1 MEPNIELSKTRDF
14 SEIISDSFLFI
25 RQNFKPLL
33 SCFFVFCGFFLLAGA
48 IASIL
53 QQLKVAELVNG
64 TDFNNGTVLTSKF
77 SRFSNFGWEYFLT
90 VLFSFITLTLI
101 PVTML
106 SFMALYKA
114 KGNIAPTTEEVWG
127 YIKYYFL
134 KVFGSNILNL
144 IILIIATLFCLVPG
158 IYLYPILGLMFPI
171 MIVENTSYGYAFS
184 QSFRLIKD
192 NWWMTFGALFIA
204 GLIAYICLALITVPL
219 AAVNIWSTLFHQVK
233 HVHLSIVSI
242 VLGSVLAHVA
252 HIFYI
257 LPLVTLG
264 LCYFSLTESKDAT
277 GLMDRINQLGDN
289 TPDTNAP
296 AEEY

>member
-14 SEIISDSFLFI
+14 GEIISDSFLFI
-25 RQNFKPLL
+25 RQNFKPLIT
-33 SCFFVFCGFFLLAGA
+33 CFFVFCGFFLLAGA
-48 IASIL
+48 ITGIL

-64 TDFNNGTVLTSKF
+64 ADFNNGTIPTKKF
-77 SRFSNFGWEYFLT
+77 GMFNNFGWESLLT
-90 VLFSFITLTLI
+90 MLFSFITLTLI

-127 YIKYYFL
+127 YIKYYFF
-134 KVFGSNILNL
+134 KIFGSNLLNC

-171 MIVENTSYGYAFS
+171 MIVENTSYSYAFS
-184 QSFRLIKD
+184 QSFKLIKD

-204 GLIAYICLALITVPL
+204 GLIAYICMALVTVPF
-219 AAVNIWSTLFHQVK
+219 AVVNVWSVLLHQVK
-233 HVHLSIVSI
+233 HAHLSTISI
-242 VLGSVLAHVA
+242 VFGSVFTQIAHVL
-252 HIFYI
+252 YI
-257 LPLVTLG
+257 LPLVTLS
-264 LCYFSLTESKDAT
+264 LCYFSLTEAKDAT
-277 GLMDRINQLGDN
+277 GLMDRINQLGGN

-296 AEEY
+296 TEEY

>member
-14 SEIISDSFLFI
+14 GEIISDSFLFI

-33 SCFFVFCGFFLLAGA
+33 SCFFVFCGFFLAAGA
-48 IASIL
+48 IAGIL
-53 QQLKVAELVNG
+53 QQLKVAELVNN
-64 TDFNNGTVLTSKF
+64 TDFNNGATSINRF
-77 SRFSNFGWEYFLT
+77 SRFNNFGWEVFLSIA
-90 VLFSFITLTLI
+90 FSLITTALI
-101 PVTML
+101 PITVL
-106 SFMALYKA
+106 SFMTLYKA

-127 YIKYYFL
+127 YIKYYFFKIL
-134 KVFGSNILNL
+134 GSTLLNF
-144 IILIIATLFCLVPG
+144 IILMIGFVFCLIPG

-204 GLIAYICLALITVPL
+204 GLITYICAALITVPF
-219 AAVNIWSTLFHQVK
+219 AAVNVWSTFFHQVK
-233 HVHLSIVSI
+233 HLHLSTTSI
-242 VLGSVLAHVA
+242 ILGSVFAQLVHVL
-252 HIFYI
+252 YI
-257 LPLVTLG
+257 LPLVTLS
-264 LCYFSLTESKDAT
+264 LCYFSLTEAKDAT

-289 TPDTNAP
+289 ATDTNAP